1 MELTKDEYVKTTAK
15 VINKFVDSEHL
26 ETNAKTTFMIV
37 SMMVFS
43 ELEKILFEEKE
54 QERMDA

>member
-15 VINKFVDSEHL
+15 VINKFVNSEHL
-26 ETNAKTTFMIV
+26 ETNAKTMFMIV
-37 SMMVFS
+37 NMMVFS
-43 ELEKILFEEKE
+43 ELQKILFEEKE